1 MLQIT
6 LPPIDDNNISIII
19 NEEDYNNQSSI
30 DLESFLKAFNFLE
43 DADYS
48 IQNSIEIDEVEDE
61 QIFDHSQYDEFIL
74 SSIDENFLPSES
86 NSIINDNN
94 DVYNSSL
101 KLTEFHKN
109 INDNIDISLNQINN
123 NNNDET
129 KFLKKIIKD
138 NSINEND
145 KNDKNSNI
153 LSNNLISFLNSSAN
167 DTKDKSSDISNN
179 TSKCSVHKQL
189 FIIDKSYINKSETKI
204 LNKKRLRK
212 TKNSKKR
219 VETKEKS
226 IYRNFRLF
234 ISTKKKEF
242 REIIAKNKPF
252 FDEFLNIK
260 RKKNANN
267 DIKVAEIKRDKRAYF
282 LFKFGDKTFK
292 SYNQDF
298 MKFIYGKKDIRFL
311 HRKYLEDKEF
321 FAKNPIQKKIQ
332 DKEGKIKLDADHS
345 PDLMEY
351 REHLLDY
358 VYPSKEEEIDRRNLD
373 KNQSSVIKKD
383 NMHEKIT
390 NNNLVESNINN
401 RCDCS

>member
-1 MLQIT
+1 MLHIT
-6 LPPIDDNNISIII
+6 SSPIDVNNISIII

-48 IQNSIEIDEVEDE
+48 IQNSIEIDEDEDE
-61 QIFDHSQYDEFIL
+61 QIFDPLSQYDELIL

-86 NSIINDNN
+86 SSIINDNN

-109 INDNIDISLNQINN
+109 FNDNIDISLNQIN

-311 HRKYLEDKEF
+311 YRKYLEDKEF

-332 DKEGKIKLDADHS
+332 DKEGKIKLVADHS

-358 VYPSKEEEIDRRNLD
+358 IYPSKEKEIDRRNLD

-383 NMHEKIT
+383 NMHEKMT